1 MLKKLLRKIGEFN
14 TWLKQKSSGKRTN
27 THAELTLKDTRLLT
41 TPDASSEKS
50 LKSFLKTKEG
60 QLMKAEMTVK
70 AGTEMLTEIAPR
82 VQQAET
88 MSERMLMSLA
98 LHEFATAVQRSNKV
112 IQVLK
117 TPSSDKKI
125 S

>member
-1 MLKKLLRKIGEFN
+1 
-14 TWLKQKSSGKRTN
+14 
-27 THAELTLKDTRLLT
+27 
-41 TPDASSEKS
+41 
-50 LKSFLKTKEG
+50 
-60 QLMKAEMTVK
+60 MKAEMTIK

-112 IQVLK
+112 IQNLK
-117 TPSSDKKI
+117 TPSNDKKI

>member
-14 TWLKQKSSGKRTN
+14 TWWWRMTLGRHTN
-27 THAELTLKDTRLLT
+27 THVESTLKDIKLLT
-41 TPDASSEKS
+41 TPDASSEKN

-60 QLMKAEMTVK
+60 QLMKAEMTIK
-70 AGTEMLTEIAPR
+70 AGTEMLIEIAPR

-88 MSERMLMSLA
+88 MSQRMLMSLA
-98 LHEFATAVQRSNKV
+98 LHEFATAVQRSSEIMKT
-112 IQVLK
+112 LK
-117 TPSSDKKI
+117 LPSNDKKI

>member
-1 MLKKLLRKIGEFN
+1 MLKKLLRKIGEFS
-14 TWLKQKSSGKRTN
+14 TWLKQKSLGKRTDI
-27 THAELTLKDTRLLT
+27 HAESTLKDTKLLT
-41 TPDASSEKS
+41 TPDVSSEKN
-50 LKSFLKTKEG
+50 LKNFLKTKEG

-70 AGTEMLTEIAPR
+70 AGTEMLIDLTPR

-112 IQVLK
+112 IQALK
-117 TPSSDKKI
+117 TPSNDKKI

>member
-14 TWLKQKSSGKRTN
+14 TWLWRMSTGKRIS
-27 THAELTLKDTRLLT
+27 THVVSTLKDTRLPT
-41 TPDASSEKS
+41 TPDVSSEKN
-50 LKSFLKTKEG
+50 LKNFLKTKEG
-60 QLMKAEMTVK
+60 QLMKAEMTIK
-70 AGTEMLTEIAPR
+70 AGTEMLTQIVPK

-88 MSERMLMSLA
+88 MPERMLMSLA

-112 IQVLK
+112 IQNLK
-117 TPSSDKKI
+117 TPSKSKKI

>member
-14 TWLKQKSSGKRTN
+14 TWLWQKSMGKRTN
-27 THAELTLKDTRLLT
+27 IHAESTLKDTKLLT
-41 TPDASSEKS
+41 TPDVSSEKN
-50 LKSFLKTKEG
+50 LKNFLNTKEG

-70 AGTEMLTEIAPR
+70 AGTEMLIELAPR
-82 VQQAET
+82 VQQSET
-88 MSERMLMSLA
+88 MPERMLMSLA

-112 IQVLK
+112 IQNLK
-117 TPSSDKKI
+117 TPSKSKKI

>member
-14 TWLKQKSSGKRTN
+14 TWLWRMTLGRRTN
-27 THAELTLKDTRLLT
+27 TPAELTLKDIKLLT
-41 TPDASSEKS
+41 TPDVSSEKN
-50 LKSFLKTKEG
+50 LKNFLKTKEG
-60 QLMKAEMTVK
+60 QLMKAEMTIK
-70 AGTEMLTEIAPR
+70 AGTEMLTQIVPK

-88 MSERMLMSLA
+88 MPERMLMSLA

-112 IQVLK
+112 IQNLK
-117 TPSSDKKI
+117 TPSKNKKI

>member
-14 TWLKQKSSGKRTN
+14 TWWWRMTLGRRTN
-27 THAELTLKDTRLLT
+27 THAELTLKDIKLLT
-41 TPDASSEKS
+41 TPDASSEKN

-60 QLMKAEMTVK
+60 QLMKAEMTIK

-88 MSERMLMSLA
+88 MAQRILMNLA
-98 LHEFATAVQRSNKV
+98 LHEFATAVQRSDKM
-112 IQVLK
+112 IQILK
-117 TPSSDKKI
+117 APSNDKKI